1 MAPLLQIEG
10 CTKRFGGLVAN
21 RDVSLA
27 IEPRE
32 IVGLIGPNGAGK
44 TTLFNC
50 ISGALHPDEGRI
62 VLDGTDISRAR
73 PERVCRLGIA
83 RTWQVVRSFGR
94 MTVLE
99 NVICGALRRT
109 NRIGP
114 ARARA
119 LELLAFTGLAGKE
132 DVMAA
137 ALTLADKKRLEIT
150 RALATSPRLLLLDE
164 AMSGLTPFETTAAV
178 ELVRRIHDEMGLAIC
193 VVEHVMEVVMPLSHR
208 VVVLDHGEKLT
219 EGPPAEV
226 ARDERVITAYLG
238 DRYRAA
244 ARAMR
249 RAHLLRWRGRTLNV
263 QDVRLACGLRA
274 PPAAGPS
281 LELATGERRRQLL
294 LRCATPTWPTAR
306 AWSRS
311 RACRSRCGPARRWP
325 WSGPTA
331 RARPRCSRP
340 SPGSCRPGAARSG
353 STAAASTTSRRRTAS
368 DLGIALVPEGRR
380 LFSRLSVAEN
390 LRLGTFR
397 DRDPKRR
404 QEMLERVFGL
414 FPVLRQRV
422 DQRAGTLSGGEGQML
437 SIARALMSR
446 PRFLMLDEPSLGIM
460 PRIVDSILDVLQMLH
475 RQEGLTVLLVEQNV
489 PAALAAAERG
499 YVLQTGRIVAEG
511 TSQTLLDSDL
521 VRRAYLGM

>member
-62 VLDGTDISRAR
+62 VLNGTDISRAR
-73 PERVCRLGIA
+73 PEQVCRLGIA

-109 NRIGP
+109 NWIGP

-119 LELLAFTGLAGKE
+119 LELLAFTGLARQGGRDGGGPHPGRQE
-132 DVMAA
+132 AA
-137 ALTLADKKRLEIT
+137 RDHARAGDEPAACCSWT
-150 RALATSPRLLLLDE
+150 RPCP
-164 AMSGLTPFETTAAV
+164 GLTPFETTAAV

-238 DRYRAA
+238 DRYRA
-244 ARAMR
+244 R
-249 RAHLLRWRGRTLNV
+249 
-263 QDVRLACGLRA
+263 
-274 PPAAGPS
+274 
-281 LELATGERRRQLL
+281 
-294 LRCATPTWPTAR
+294 
-306 AWSRS
+306 
-311 RACRSRCGPARRWP
+311 
-325 WSGPTA
+325 
-331 RARPRCSRP
+331 
-340 SPGSCRPGAARSG
+340 
-353 STAAASTTSRRRTAS
+353 
-368 DLGIALVPEGRR
+368 
-380 LFSRLSVAEN
+380 
-390 LRLGTFR
+390 
-397 DRDPKRR
+397 
-404 QEMLERVFGL
+404 LER
-414 FPVLRQRV
+414 
-422 DQRAGTLSGGEGQML
+422 
-437 SIARALMSR
+437 
-446 PRFLMLDEPSLGIM
+446 
-460 PRIVDSILDVLQMLH
+460 
-475 RQEGLTVLLVEQNV
+475 
-489 PAALAAAERG
+489 
-499 YVLQTGRIVAEG
+499 
-511 TSQTLLDSDL
+511 
-521 VRRAYLGM
+521 